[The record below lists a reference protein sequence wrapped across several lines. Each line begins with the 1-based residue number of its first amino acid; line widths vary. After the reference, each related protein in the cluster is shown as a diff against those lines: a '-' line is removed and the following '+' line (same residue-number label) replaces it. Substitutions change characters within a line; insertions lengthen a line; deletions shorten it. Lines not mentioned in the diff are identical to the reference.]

1 LRPDA
6 LIDAWEA
13 AWSGRDPAAFRPV
26 CTSTVHYEDPACEAP
41 LHGPGALGTHAE
53 RLWTAFSDAR
63 MVKTGPRLSD
73 GRFLAAPVRI
83 EGTHDGDLDDVPPTH
98 RRVVVHAVFYCELED
113 GRLGRVRGFLTR
125 WPRAGS
131 SACCPTAAGSASG
144 RSSCSGASASGWA
157 ERAEVADSR
166 T

>member
-1 LRPDA
+1 LRPDP

-26 CTSTVHYEDPACEAP
+26 CASTVHYEDPACEAP

-63 MVKTGPRLSD
+63 MVKTGARLSD

-113 GRLGRVRGFLTR
+113 GRLGRVRGFFDQV
-125 WPRAGS
+125 
-131 SACCPTAAGSASG
+131 AAGRQLG
-144 RSSCSGASASGWA
+144 LLPDRGGIG
-157 ERAEVADSR
+157 ERALLLLRGFGLRLGREG
-166 T
+166 